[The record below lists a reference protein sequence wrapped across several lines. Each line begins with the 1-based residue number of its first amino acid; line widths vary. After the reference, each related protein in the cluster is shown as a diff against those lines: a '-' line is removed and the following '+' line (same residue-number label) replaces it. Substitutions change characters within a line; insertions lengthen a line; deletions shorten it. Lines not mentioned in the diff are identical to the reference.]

1 MNQIDSMSRLLLF
14 FLSISI
20 LQSCKAQQP
29 PLSQNADD
37 NTLLWEVS
45 GNNIKKPSYIF
56 GTFHMLCKDDIHFSE
71 NLNKAIAQAEEV
83 YFEIDLDDVS
93 STLGVMLLMNMK
105 DGKTLKDLYTPEE
118 FDKVKAYFED
128 SLKMPMAV
136 VKRMKPMFLQA
147 MLYPKL
153 MPCNKASGVEEE
165 LMVIAKKNKK
175 EIKGLETIAEQA
187 AVFDSIP
194 YDVQAKE
201 LLKGIDSL
209 SFYSNEFVQ
218 MVETYKKQQ
227 LKKIGEMFSQSEF
240 NMDEQQQEFLLNR
253 RNRNWVQ
260 QLKSIM
266 ADKNVFVA
274 VGAGH
279 LPGKN
284 GLIELLRDAGY
295 TLRPIANK

>member
-1 MNQIDSMSRLLLF
+1 MSRLLLF

-45 GNNIKKPSYIF
+45 GNNIKSPSYIF

-93 STLGVMLLMNMK
+93 STLGVMLFMNMK

-118 FDKVKAYFED
+118 FDKVKTYFED
-128 SLKMPMAV
+128 SLKMPMSV

-165 LMVIAKKNKK
+165 LMVIAKNNKK

-209 SFYSNEFVQ
+209 PFYSNEFVQ
-218 MVETYKKQQ
+218 MVETYKTQQ
-227 LKKIGEMFSQSEF
+227 LKKIGELFSQSEF

-266 ADKNVFVA
+266 ANKNVFVA

-279 LPGKN
+279 LPGKS
-284 GLIELLRDAGY
+284 GLIELLKDAGY

>member
-1 MNQIDSMSRLLLF
+1 MSRLLLF

-218 MVETYKKQQ
+218 MVETYKAQQ

>member
-1 MNQIDSMSRLLLF
+1 MSRLLLF